1 ARAGARAAPGGG
13 GGEGSPEGGGR
24 GAPAGAGGARH
35 IAKVVTPDEFV
46 AALPEIVWY
55 LDEPVADPALVP
67 LFFVAREARKHVK
80 VVLSGEGA
88 DELFGGYTI
97 YPEPL
102 SVKPLNYPPPPL

>member
-1 ARAGARAAPGGG
+1 MVSQA
-13 GGEGSPEGGGR
+13 
-24 GAPAGAGGARH
+24 
-35 IAKVVTPDEFV
+35 EFV

-67 LFFVAREARKHVK
+67 LYFIAREARKHVK

-97 YPEPL
+97 YREPL
-102 SVKPLNYPPPPL
+102 SLKPFDYLPRGLRKSVGRMAQPLPEGCAARACCTADR